1 MEFFI
6 LYWITFH
13 CPPPVQTPRRQEV
26 TGEFSDHLRE
36 SPKSTS
42 RVKCIGTRMKK
53 TVDNGLSQGAN
64 HEFSEHS
71 LVSPDPMRNIR
82 DFHIQQRKSHLQN
95 EVRRTDE
102 TQFHSP
108 RPHEPQEPNLI
119 SFTPLQGQ
127 QHVTE
132 KKDDKQKKQRSPRRR
147 RSTRNDGQPNQRQ
160 VEQNMEISH
169 ISPGGQVNVFN
180 TEEPSISYL
189 QLPTR
194 MAQEN
199 NKVCTKCGEMGHWK
213 RYCRNMTWCK
223 FCTSETHATQACRR
237 YANFVRDNPIAS
249 SRRMTPVQEQRSS
262 EINRPN
268 VPVGQKSQYEMER
281 NQLFPH
287 PPTQHFRPPEI
298 PPVATG
304 QKWLRGSSQDV
315 SRDPH
320 F

>member
-1 MEFFI
+1 MVCCKVLI
-6 LYWITFH
+6 I
-13 CPPPVQTPRRQEV
+13 
-26 TGEFSDHLRE
+26 
-36 SPKSTS
+36 
-42 RVKCIGTRMKK
+42 
-53 TVDNGLSQGAN
+53 
-64 HEFSEHS
+64 EFSEHL
-71 LVSPDPMRNIR
+71 LVSPDSMRNIR
-82 DFHIQQRKSHLQN
+82 NFHIQQRKSRLQN

-102 TQFHSP
+102 TQFPSPSP

-119 SFTPLQGQ
+119 SFSPLQGQ

-132 KKDDKQKKQRSPRRR
+132 KKEDEQKKQRSPRRR
-147 RSTRNDGQPNQRQ
+147 RSTRNDGQPNRGQ
-160 VEQNMEISH
+160 VEQNREILH

-180 TEEPSISYL
+180 TEELSISYL
-189 QLPTR
+189 QLPMR
-194 MAQEN
+194 SAQEN

-213 RYCRNMTWCK
+213 CYCRNMTWCK
-223 FCTSETHATQACRR
+223 FCTSETHTTQACRR

-268 VPVGQKSQYEMER
+268 VSVEQKSQYEMER
-281 NQLFPH
+281 NQLFSH
-287 PPTQHFRPPEI
+287 PPTQRFWPLEI

-315 SRDPH
+315 RRDPR